1 MTTVPAGSNVDRSL
15 TPRRVLVVGAGTMG
29 AGIAQSLLANRVEV
43 TLVDA
48 AQEAIDTAVQ
58 RITAGLM
65 RLWRNETGCVQEL
78 GAALSLLKTAPE
90 IALRDDLDLVIEAV
104 PERVGLK
111 HAVLA
116 TIDQRCPGALIASN
130 TSSLSIND
138 LSTVL
143 ADPGRFLGMHFFNPV
158 PRSLL
163 IELVLGDATSEAT
176 VASARQWSETL
187 GKTAIVV
194 RDSPGFATS
203 RLGIAL
209 GLEAIR
215 MLEDGVASA
224 EDIDLGMTLGY
235 KHPVGPLRLTDI
247 VGLDIRLGIAEHL
260 AVALGP
266 RFEPPALLR
275 DMVAEGKFGQKSGEG
290 FYTWP

>member
-1 MTTVPAGSNVDRSL
+1 MTTVPPGSHVDRSL

-29 AGIAQSLLANRVEV
+29 AGIAEALLASRVEV

-48 AQEAIDTAVQ
+48 AQGAIDTAVR

-65 RLWRNETGCVQEL
+65 RLWRDEVGREQEL
-78 GAALSLLKTAPE
+78 GAALSLLETAPE

-104 PERVGLK
+104 PERVDLK

-247 VGLDIRLGIAEHL
+247 VGLDVRLGIAEHL